1 MDTGRTFLASASS
14 SILDGAKNA
23 CGNGASC
30 DTGATVGGLFMNLS
44 NVLIFL
50 VGSISVIMIIIGG
63 LRYVLSNGDAKAAA
77 AAKDTIFYAVIGVI
91 VAIIAYAIVAWVVGA
106 VAKPAPVVMA

>member
-1 MDTGRTFLASASS
+1 MFLADAST
-14 SILDGAKNA
+14 SILDGASKA
-23 CGNGASC
+23 CGSACNQN
-30 DTGATVGGLFMNLS
+30 TTVNGLFMNIS